1 MKSKNS
7 QQCMLSVIV
16 TEPFEDLR
24 KLWTL
29 FRKKPTYEGIY
40 KGFMDPMKPVDDP
53 QTSG

>member
-1 MKSKNS
+1 
-7 QQCMLSVIV
+7 MLSVIV

-29 FRKKPTYEGIY
+29 FRKKPTYEGTY